1 MRRLFC
7 ILVLILVGI
16 SSFSQ
21 VIPEA
26 RSRRLANLPGYEF
39 QQLHFGFLIGFNFL
53 DYHIYNTGARTA
65 DNKYVAR
72 YAEVEDLAPGINLGI
87 ITDLRIARNLNLRV
101 LPGVSFG
108 ERNLTFYNEFGEK
121 IDEDP
126 LRIKSTFIDFPI
138 VLKYSAFRLHNVQP
152 FVDTGVSFKYDLA
165 RDKQSHLQMKS
176 FDTCLDFGAGLDFY
190 LQYFRFSVELKS
202 SFGLTNLHKLEVD
215 ADYEDRPYQQAI
227 NALKSRVFSINF
239 FFE

>member
-1 MRRLFC
+1 MRWLLS
-7 ILVLILVGI
+7 ILCLVFTSI

-26 RSRRLANLPGYEF
+26 RSRRLPNLPGYEY

-53 DYHIYNTGARTA
+53 DYHIYNSGARTE

-72 YAEVEDLAPGINLGI
+72 YAEIEDLAPGINLGI
-87 ITDLRIARNLNLRV
+87 ITDLRLAKHLNLRV

-108 ERNLTFYNEFGEK
+108 ERNLTFYNEYGEK
-121 IDEDP
+121 VDDEP
-126 LRIKSTFIDFPI
+126 LRIKSTFIDMPI
-138 VLKYSAFRLHNVQP
+138 VLKYSAFRYNNVQP
-152 FVDTGVSFKYDLA
+152 FVDAGISLKYDLA
-165 RDKQSHLQMKS
+165 KDKQSHLQMKS
-176 FDTCLDFGAGLDFY
+176 FDTCLDFGAGIDFY

-202 SFGLTNLHKLEVD
+202 SFGLTNIHSFQVD
-215 ADYEDRPYQQAI
+215 ADYDDRPYQQALSS
-227 NALKSRVFSINF
+227 LKSRIFSINF